1 MIEALYDRGRY
12 CVTVTGHARSDEP
25 GRDLVCA
32 AASILVL
39 TLAADVNNARE
50 SMRRESVIRI
60 VEGDAEIR
68 CAPRR
73 EMGSVVSLM
82 LESVCSGFAV
92 LARKYPE
99 CVNYRV
105 VA

>member
-1 MIEALYDRGRY
+1 MIEAQYDRERY
-12 CVTVTGHARSDEP
+12 CVTVTGHAGTAEP
-25 GRDLVCA
+25 GKDLVCA

-39 TLAADVNNARE
+39 TLAADVNSARE
-50 SMRRESVIRI
+50 SMRRESVIRLA
-60 VEGDAEIR
+60 EGDAEIR
-68 CAPRR
+68 CVPRR

-82 LESVCSGFAV
+82 LESVCTGFAL

-99 CVNYRV
+99 SVNYKV